1 MIHILLY
8 LGMSN
13 IAVNLAILNRKRYH
27 DDKYL
32 RRKLCVEAFSKVSLN
47 RVFLKSSIFSFVV
60 LMQAVR
66 IQHSNKRYR
75 FDKGISLIV
84 GEPR

>member
-1 MIHILLY
+1 
-8 LGMSN
+8 MSY
-13 IAVNLAILNRKRYH
+13 IAVNFAILNRKRYH

-32 RRKLCVEAFSKVSLN
+32 SRKLCLEAFSKVSMN
-47 RVFLKSSIFSFVV
+47 RVFLKIKYLQFCA

-75 FDKGISLIV
+75 FDKGISLSLI
-84 GEPR
+84 